1 VRFPGDTRVDG
12 SLLWLAV
19 PFGLIDAADPTY
31 VNTLTRITQELVVP
45 GGGLRRYLGDTFYG
59 GAEWILLAATYGW
72 VMAARGE
79 PDRAREMLSWIQQ
92 SATSEGHLPEQLQ
105 DHVQSP
111 YMLNHWKHKWGETAT
126 PLLWS
131 HAMHIVL
138 TDVLRGP

>member
-1 VRFPGDTRVDG
+1 VTAACPT
-12 SLLWLAV
+12 
-19 PFGLIDAADPTY
+19 PTPLITTSNRQTQANA
-31 VNTLTRITQELVVP
+31 RIA
-45 GGGLRRYLGDTFYG
+45 G

-92 SATSEGHLPEQLQ
+92 SATSEGYLPEQLQ
-105 DHVQSP
+105 NHVQSP

-126 PLLWS
+126 LLLWS

-138 TDVLRGP
+138 TDVLGGL